1 MAKYLMT
8 LSARANDE
16 VVVKSVKLDAAHME
30 TVGQNV
36 SKVLLTE
43 FDFIAGADSV
53 NISIDKLKE

>member
-1 MAKYLMT
+1 MT